1 MTWSSIVGRTS
12 KTLTDN
18 SPAILTGLAVAG
30 TVVTVYLTGRASFK
44 AAAIL
49 EKERGERIINQGDAG
64 FGVQIDPKEKVH
76 LVWKEYI
83 PAASTLLATLVFVV
97 GANRIGARRAAGLAA
112 AYALSER
119 TYDAYKDKIVEKLGE
134 RKEQAFRDEIAQDR
148 ITQNPPSVNLL
159 AYEETG
165 SVLCCDL
172 FTGRYLLSDMESL
185 RRAEND
191 INYMVMHNYYAS
203 LSDFYDRIGLERTS
217 MSDDFGW
224 NADKMMELE
233 FSHAL
238 TPSGKPCLTFNFR
251 VAPIRGYHRLQ

>member
-1 MTWSSIVGRTS
+1 MTLSHILGRTS
-12 KTLTDN
+12 KALTDN

-30 TVVTVYLTGRASFK
+30 TVVTAYLTGK
-44 AAAIL
+44 ATVKA
-49 EKERGERIINQGDAG
+49 
-64 FGVQIDPKEKVH
+64 VQILQDTDKYEEETHETRLTAREKVE
-76 LVWKEYI
+76 LVWREYV
-83 PAASTLLATLVFVV
+83 PAAGTLVATVAFVV

-119 TYDAYKDKIVEKLGE
+119 TYDANKDKIVEKLGE

-148 ITQNPPSVNLL
+148 VTQNPPPVNLL

-191 INYMVMHNYYAS
+191 INYMVMHDYYAS